1 MCDRLQMGTA
11 RAGGTGKD
19 NSVPCYTLKIRGGC
33 STYMKQ
39 DGKVGTAGKGPL
51 IQEEKSATLGVT
63 QDQYL
68 FVPDMC
74 LNDQGGA
81 QMNVSYGKTETLRA
95 QAHGHQPIV
104 LENDNGEV

>member
-11 RAGGTGKD
+11 GAGGTGKD

-51 IQEEKSATLGVT
+51 IQKEKSATLGVT

-74 LNDQGGA
+74 LNDQGGH
-81 QMNVSYGKTETLRA
+81 R
-95 QAHGHQPIV
+95 
-104 LENDNGEV
+104 